1 MRGLGRFSR
10 TKLPVMNR
18 IKAII
23 VKEFF
28 HILRD
33 PRSLIIVF
41 ITPVIMIFILGY
53 SFSFDLNRIDAAV
66 VDFSQSDFSRQ
77 LVKSFAGNRIFV
89 LHFPGGTAGK
99 DPLRAAE
106 EMLREEKIKE
116 IIVIPVNFSRSL
128 NIHGQGD
135 FGIII
140 DASNSN
146 TANLVFQYNDM
157 IILDFMAEMKKA
169 GQLFKLHTKIF
180 FNPEAKSSFF
190 FIPGQ
195 IAAILLMISAMLTSV
210 SIAKERETGSIAL
223 LFISPLKSF
232 EIIIGKTIPYILVA
246 LFDGVL
252 TLMFSRFWFG
262 IPIRGSLLVLLF
274 FAILY
279 IMAGLSLGIL
289 ISTAAPTQ
297 KAAMLA
303 AQIFTMLP
311 SYLLSGFIFPIDS
324 LNPVLQAISY
334 AIPATYFLRIIRG
347 VILKGSELRHF
358 LFEGLMLILI
368 SAVLLLAASLKFS
381 RQRKAVQ

>member
-1 MRGLGRFSR
+1 MA
-10 TKLPVMNR
+10 R

-33 PRSLIIVF
+33 PRSLVIVF
-41 ITPVIMIFILGY
+41 IAPITMIIILGY
-53 SFSFDLNRIDAAV
+53 AFSFDLNRIDAAV

-77 LVKSFAGNRIFV
+77 LVNRFANNRIFV
-89 LHFPGGTAGK
+89 LHFPGGGASGGN
-99 DPLRAAE
+99 PLRAAE
-106 EMLREEKIKE
+106 EMLRKEKIKE
-116 IIVIPVNFSRSL
+116 IIVIPVDFSRRL
-128 NIHGQGD
+128 TVHGQAD

-146 TANLVFQYNDM
+146 TANLVFQYNEM
-157 IILDFMAEMKKA
+157 IVLESIAEMKKV
-169 GQLFKLHTKIF
+169 GQLLELHTKIY

-210 SIAKERETGSIAL
+210 SISKERETGSIAL
-223 LFISPLKSF
+223 LFISPLKSY
-232 EIIIGKTIPYILVA
+232 EIIIGKTIPYIMVA
-246 LFDGVL
+246 LLDGVL

-279 IMAGLSLGIL
+279 IIAGLSLGIL
-289 ISTAAPTQ
+289 ISTTAPTQ

-303 AQIFTMLP
+303 AQILTMLP

-347 VILKGSELRHF
+347 VILKGSELKHF
-358 LFEGLMLILI
+358 LFEGLMLVLL
-368 SAVLLLAASLKFS
+368 SAVLLLAASRKFS

>member
-1 MRGLGRFSR
+1 MA
-10 TKLPVMNR
+10 R

-33 PRSLIIVF
+33 SRSLTIVF
-41 ITPVIMIFILGY
+41 ITPVIMIIILGY

-77 LVKSFAGNRIFV
+77 LVSSFANNRIFV
-89 LHFPGGTAGK
+89 LHFPRGGTSGEN
-99 DPLRAAE
+99 PLRVAE
-106 EMLREEKIKE
+106 EMLRQEKIKE
-116 IIVIPVNFSRSL
+116 IIVIPVDFSRNL
-128 NIHGQGD
+128 TVHGQSD

-140 DASNSN
+140 DGSNAN
-146 TANLVFQYNDM
+146 TANLVFQYNEM
-157 IILDFMAEMKKA
+157 IVLEFMAEMKKV
-169 GQLFKLHTKIF
+169 GQLLKLHTKIY

-210 SIAKERETGSIAL
+210 SISKERETGSIAL
-223 LFISPLKSF
+223 LFISPLKSY
-232 EIIIGKTIPYILVA
+232 EIIIGKTIPYIVVA
-246 LFDGVL
+246 LLDGVL

-262 IPIRGSLLVLLF
+262 IPIRGSLLVLLI
-274 FAILY
+274 FAVLY
-279 IMAGLSLGIL
+279 IIAGLSLGIL
-289 ISTAAPTQ
+289 ISTTAPTQ

-303 AQIFTMLP
+303 AQILTMLP

-334 AIPATYFLRIIRG
+334 VIPATYFLRIIRG
-347 VILKGSELRHF
+347 VILKGSGLKHF
-358 LFEGLMLILI
+358 LFEGLMLVLLG
-368 SAVLLLAASLKFS
+368 AVLLLAASIKFS